1 MESFP
6 KAKHLDI
13 PAVEEFIKTVQG
25 KGSFVTPKNLE
36 IIKEEKL
43 KEIQD
48 YIEKIYNISKI
59 ANISEDEIKELFNM
73 IFKEEI

>member
-1 MESFP
+1 MTVKRAYDELEQ
-6 KAKHLDI
+6 AG
-13 PAVEEFIKTVQG
+13 FIKTVPG
-25 KGSFVTPKNLE
+25 KGSFIAPKNLDL
-36 IIKEEKL
+36 IKEEKL

-48 YIEKIYNISKI
+48 YIEKVYNISRI